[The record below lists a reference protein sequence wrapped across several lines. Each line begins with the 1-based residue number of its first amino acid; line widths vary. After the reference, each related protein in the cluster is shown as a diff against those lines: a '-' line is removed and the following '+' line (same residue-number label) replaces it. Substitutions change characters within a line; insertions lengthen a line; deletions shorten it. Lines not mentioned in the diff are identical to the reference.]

1 MMEEQNLGHAF
12 QLKPACRMGVPQPA
26 STSMKG
32 TFLDPTRRHRHRR
45 PRRRTTDLSA
55 DRHAAHNLAAFGN
68 DVVDLAA
75 TSQKLAHASIN
86 SYRVYQT
93 CRRPEATAT
102 TQRNEE

>member
-1 MMEEQNLGHAF
+1 MRMLYRIRLADRRCRNQLGT
-12 QLKPACRMGVPQPA
+12 LDSDPA
-26 STSMKG
+26 
-32 TFLDPTRRHRHRR
+32 RRHRHRR